1 MSDNLLVGL
10 AGFAR
15 SGKDTAAQTLVEGG
29 WRRDAFADRLKT
41 FLYRQ
46 NPLVTTF
53 ADVPPVRL
61 ANLVNAI
68 GWDEAKERYPEVR
81 RLLHATGTD
90 AGRATLGENVWIDAL
105 FNDYEPE
112 REALVVSDV
121 RFPNEARAVRGRGG
135 VVIWIDRPGV
145 GPARDEHGRPYPSE
159 VALANW
165 KFDATLSN
173 DGAVEDLRDRL
184 LGVTTLASQFLA
196 VA

>member
-1 MSDNLLVGL
+1 VSDNLLVGL

-29 WRRDAFADRLKT
+29 WRRDAFADRLKA

-53 ADVPPVRL
+53 PDVPPVRL

-105 FNDYEPE
+105 FSDYEPE

-121 RFPNEARAVRGRGG
+121 RFPNEARAVQGRGG

-165 KFDATLSN
+165 KFDATLVN
-173 DGAVEDLRDRL
+173 DGDVVDLRDRL
-184 LGVTTLASQFLA
+184 LGVTTLAAQFLA
-196 VA
+196 AA

>member
-29 WRRDAFADRLKT
+29 WRRDAFADRLKA

-53 ADVPPVRL
+53 PDVPPVRL

-90 AGRATLGENVWIDAL
+90 AGRATLGENVWIEAL
-105 FNDYEPE
+105 FNDYESQ

-173 DGAVEDLRDRL
+173 DGTVEDLRDRL
-184 LGVTTLASQFLA
+184 LGVTTLAAQFLA
-196 VA
+196 AA

>member
-15 SGKDTAAQTLVEGG
+15 SGKDAAAQTLIEGG

-53 ADVPPVRL
+53 PDAPPVRL

-121 RFPNEARAVRGRGG
+121 RFPNEARAVQGRGG

-145 GPARDEHGRPYPSE
+145 GPARDEHGRPYSSE

-173 DGAVEDLRDRL
+173 DGTLDDLRDRL
-184 LGVTTLASQFLA
+184 LGVTTLAAQFL
-196 VA
+196 VAA